1 MIKLGAATLA
11 ILPLTLAFSA
21 CGGDQ
26 RSDGSDDLRA
36 IAEEAFIYAY
46 PMMEQ
51 IKTANGMFATLG
63 MEPNVPTMNPRP
75 PRENIGLPIVLN
87 NLTSMTGGIFIDVSG
102 GPVTL
107 QIPEVT
113 DRYIVYQMVDE
124 FTHNFAYLGTRAN
137 GGEGGRFVL
146 HNASQT
152 PDAAAGTPIEMEGD
166 FAFIVI
172 RIDITDDSELEEIRR
187 IQDAI
192 QVVDAPA
199 TNRDYPVY
207 DEAKAFSP
215 DFVEYLNELLTEVP
229 PSEAALFN
237 RFARIGIMSD
247 VELDSEQRA
256 EVQAGIDAGFA
267 RIQAAMAD
275 LDVGNGYIGA
285 TEIFGSRDFM
295 EGRYLERAVGAYF
308 GLWGNDKAEAN
319 YFMTTVEG
327 EGEVRFG
334 PGDFPPLTD
343 IGFWSITV
351 YDDKLMNT
359 VNPYDSYVLTA
370 DRMEF
375 EDDGS
380 AVFRFSSS
388 PEEGNWLYTP
398 TEQFSIVIRAYQA
411 DPALIGDYVPPAFIP
426 RD

>member
-1 MIKLGAATLA
+1 
-11 ILPLTLAFSA
+11 
-21 CGGDQ
+21 
-26 RSDGSDDLRA
+26 
-36 IAEEAFIYAY
+36 
-46 PMMEQ
+46 
-51 IKTANGMFATLG
+51 
-63 MEPNVPTMNPRP
+63 
-75 PRENIGLPIVLN
+75 
-87 NLTSMTGGIFIDVSG
+87 
-102 GPVTL
+102 
-107 QIPEVT
+107 
-113 DRYIVYQMVDE
+113 
-124 FTHNFAYLGTRAN
+124 
-137 GGEGGRFVL
+137 
-146 HNASQT
+146 
-152 PDAAAGTPIEMEGD
+152 
-166 FAFIVI
+166 
-172 RIDITDDSELEEIRR
+172 
-187 IQDAI
+187 
-192 QVVDAPA
+192 
-199 TNRDYPVY
+199 
-207 DEAKAFSP
+207 
-215 DFVEYLNELLTEVP
+215 
-229 PSEAALFN
+229 
-237 RFARIGIMSD
+237 
-247 VELDSEQRA
+247 
-256 EVQAGIDAGFA
+256 
-267 RIQAAMAD
+267 MAD